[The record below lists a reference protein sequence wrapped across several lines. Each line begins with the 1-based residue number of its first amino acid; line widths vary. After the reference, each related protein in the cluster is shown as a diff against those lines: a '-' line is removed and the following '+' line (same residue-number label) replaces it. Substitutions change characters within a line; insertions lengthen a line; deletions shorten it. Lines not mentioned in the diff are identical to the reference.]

1 MNRQQQGFSL
11 LEVMVVMTIFLV
23 VAGTVF
29 ELLNVSQQR
38 YRSEQQ
44 VLESFQG
51 ARLGMDLMVR
61 DIHNAGYP
69 PPYTFPGNL
78 PSPPTPP
85 GYPGRNMDRAGER
98 SGGYPKQLCGGSC
111 RHRRRRG
118 GSHLPG
124 QQWHQP
130 LRYPQPVGR
139 CARA

>member
-85 GYPGRNMDRAGER
+85 GYPGGIWTVPANAPAAIQNSFAVGVVGIAGGVVDPTCR
-98 SGGYPKQLCGGSC
+98 VNSGINP
-111 RHRRRRG
+111 
-118 GSHLPG
+118 
-124 QQWHQP
+124 
-130 LRYPQPVGR
+130 
-139 CARA
+139 CAIPNP

>member
-23 VAGTVF
+23 VAGAVF

-69 PPYTFPGNL
+69 PAYTFPGNL

-85 GYPGRNMDRAGER
+85 AYPVGVWTDPVDADPNLRQRFALGIVGVDPSGGSRARADYLPGRYEQ
-98 SGGYPKQLCGGSC
+98 PK
-111 RHRRRRG
+111 
-118 GSHLPG
+118 
-124 QQWHQP
+124 
-130 LRYPQPVGR
+130 
-139 CARA
+139 